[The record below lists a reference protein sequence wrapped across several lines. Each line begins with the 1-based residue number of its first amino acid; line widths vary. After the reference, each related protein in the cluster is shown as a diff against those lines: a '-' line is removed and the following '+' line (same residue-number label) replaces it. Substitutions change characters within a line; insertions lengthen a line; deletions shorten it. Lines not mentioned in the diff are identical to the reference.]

1 MGQGTLGFPQRQ
13 YYENET
19 AITAAYR
26 QFIRDLAKQLSNDTS
41 MIDQD
46 VAEIYAFEKDIAQVR
61 ISSILYLLIIL
72 NLVLL
77 DE

>member
-41 MIDQD
+41 LIDQD
-46 VAEIYAFEKDIAQVR
+46 VEEIYAFEKNIAQVR
-61 ISSILYLLIIL
+61 ISSISYALKIL
-72 NLVLL
+72 GLVLL
-77 DE
+77 DK